1 MESTGNLTRR
11 SFIGTSAGGAA
22 AIAAV
27 LSGCGTAQT
36 GQNQTQAAESAA
48 STGTT
53 IQTAY
58 GPVKGT
64 QEGSVRI
71 WYGVPYAKAPVGDL
85 RWQAPEEPESWS
97 EERECTEPADPAIQY
112 SNQEVTGTEDCL
124 NLDIYATEGA
134 EKQPVLVYIHGGNNQ
149 TGTAQEIP
157 GTDLV
162 TNDGCVYVSLSYRL
176 GLFGFMCLPAL
187 GEDTGNFAMLDIA
200 CALDWVRAN
209 IEAFGGDPDNVTVSG
224 FSAGGRDVMA
234 MLASPVFAG
243 KFDKAIAYSG
253 GMTTAEIGPSQ
264 KKEAAALAPLAVE
277 DGKAA
282 SEEEAYQWLLSD
294 DAEVKTWLSGISAE
308 RLAPLMGNASI
319 RMSVFPHLFED
330 DIVLPKGGFANAD
343 YHAVP
348 LLMLTGTTEFSMFSA
363 FDSFWESDPVKRF
376 PEDEQAAAKAFAI
389 KYGSDMYRIFNAEC
403 SAEAMSG
410 SYSKDIYVCQIEF
423 GGETSEVKIGSFGSF
438 HGIFVPMLSST
449 NNYTALIPD
458 TFDKEGY
465 QAMGKAF
472 CAYLRNFLMTGNP
485 NGDGLAE
492 WSAWDSSK
500 KESMVFDATETEA
513 VIGMKDAHT
522 SYDEILAAMDADTS
536 VPDEL
541 KELVA
546 TNDMAGRWFSAAND
560 AHYGAPDF
568 WATPYGD

>member
-1 MESTGNLTRR
+1 MGTEATLTRR
-11 SFIGTSAGGAA
+11 SFVGLTGSAA
-22 AIAAV
+22 AALGLA
-27 LSGCGTAQT
+27 LSGCGVR
-36 GQNQTQAAESAA
+36 QAAQKEDEKKEATP

-53 IQTAY
+53 IETAY

-64 QEGSVRI
+64 EDGSVRI
-71 WYGVPYAKAPVGDL
+71 WYGVPYAKSPEGDL
-85 RWQAPEEPESWS
+85 RWQAPEAPDAWS
-97 EERECTEPADPAIQY
+97 KELDCTNPAAPAIQFT
-112 SNQEVTGTEDCL
+112 NNEVTGTEDCL
-124 NLDIYATEGA
+124 NLDIYAADGA
-134 EKQPVLVYIHGGNNQ
+134 KGCPVLVYVHGGNNQ
-149 TGTAQEIP
+149 TGNAQEIP
-157 GTDLV
+157 GVDLAN
-162 TNDGCVYVSLSYRL
+162 TDGCIYVSLSYRL

-187 GEDTGNFAMLDIA
+187 GSDTGNFAMLDIA
-200 CALDWVRAN
+200 SALDWVRAN
-209 IEAFGGDPDNVTVSG
+209 IEAFGGDPDNVTISG

-234 MLASPVFAG
+234 MLMSPLFAG

-253 GMTTAEIGPSQ
+253 GMTTAEIEPSQ

-277 DGKAA
+277 DGRAA
-282 SEEEAYQWLLSD
+282 TEEEAYRWLLSD
-294 DAEVKTWLSGISAE
+294 DSEVKTWLYSISAE

-363 FDSFWESDPVKRF
+363 FDPFWKSDPLTAWS
-376 PEDEQAAAKAFAI
+376 EDEQAAAKAFAI
-389 KYGSDMYRIFNAEC
+389 RYGSDMYRIFNAEC
-403 SAEAMSG
+403 SAEAMEARYG
-410 SYSKDIYVCQIEF
+410 KDIYVCQVAF
-423 GGETSEVKIGSFGSF
+423 GGETSAVRIDTFGSF
-438 HGIFVPMLSST
+438 HGIFVPMLSSK
-449 NNYTALIPD
+449 NNYTSLVPD

-472 CAYLRNFLMTGNP
+472 NAYLKNFLETGNP
-485 NGDGLAE
+485 NGEGLAT
-492 WSAWDSSK
+492 WDAWNSER
-500 KESMVFDATETEA
+500 KESMVFDATETDA
-513 VIGMKDAHT
+513 VIGMTDAHR
-522 SYDEILAAMDADTS
+522 SYDEILSAMDADTTIS
-536 VPDEL
+536 DEL